1 MPMKDPI
8 VEETREARR
17 QLDIEFGGDLNLL
30 YAYFCAVEHQNADR
44 VVRLQPRPA
53 VTAQRQIT

>member
-1 MPMKDPI
+1 MKDPI

-30 YAYFCAVEHQNADR
+30 YAYLRDVEHQNADR
-44 VVRLQPRPA
+44 VVKLQPRPA
-53 VTAQRQIT
+53 VGAQRLIT